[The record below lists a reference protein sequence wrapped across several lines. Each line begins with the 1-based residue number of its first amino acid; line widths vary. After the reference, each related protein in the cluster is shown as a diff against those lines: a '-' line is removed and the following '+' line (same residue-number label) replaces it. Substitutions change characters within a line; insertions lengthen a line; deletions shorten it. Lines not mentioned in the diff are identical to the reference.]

1 MKLLTKLSRT
11 WPPAKRQGWPWLVI
25 AAHIKCKLTELKSC
39 LHCRSQCRNKLN
51 SFIHLQ
57 PPLSG
62 RDGGEEAGGDHLGH
76 VGPERPLAAVGEEEG
91 AHVTWEQD
99 NDDNDDNDDYDNNG
113 QTKNE
118 S

>member
-11 WPPAKRQGWPWLVI
+11 WPPAKRQGWPCI

-51 SFIHLQ
+51 CFIHLQ